1 MPSINNLNDQKDK
14 NIESSHTLC
23 LLESVIKKKNK
34 KPKKTNHMDNSCYT

>member
-1 MPSINNLNDQKDK
+1 MPSINNLNDH